1 MEMTEKKIMI
11 YKRILIL
18 MVAFTLTM
26 SAFGC
31 GVSKSDHEKIVK
43 ELEKANQ
50 DKAAFS
56 DQINQLKAESESLA
70 QKVSNLE
77 SENNTLQQEIAG
89 LKAKNTASKKPAVQP
104 KPKKK

>member
-11 YKRILIL
+11 YKKFLIL
-18 MVAFTLTM
+18 MVALTLTM

-50 DKAAFS
+50 EKAALY
-56 DQINQLKAESESLA
+56 DQINQFKAESESLA
-70 QKVSNLE
+70 QKVSTLE
-77 SENNTLQQEIAG
+77 SENNTLQQENEG
-89 LKAKNTASKKPAVQP
+89 LKAKNTASKKTAVQP
-104 KPKKK
+104 KAKKK